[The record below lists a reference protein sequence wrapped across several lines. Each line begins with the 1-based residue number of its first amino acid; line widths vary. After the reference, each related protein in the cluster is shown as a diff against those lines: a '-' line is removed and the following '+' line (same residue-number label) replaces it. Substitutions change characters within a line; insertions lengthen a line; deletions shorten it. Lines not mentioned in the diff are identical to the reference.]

1 MNIVTGVNA
10 GGTSLQGYLEN
21 VSFWEL
27 LEIFGQPEGPSG
39 DGKTRVNWSI
49 KFEQK
54 IDQLDLEGVVTNT
67 ATIYDWKTD
76 EPINEV
82 RKWNV
87 GGNDVTDFD
96 VLNNYVREQ
105 LKEIRQP
112 VYPGSDCQV

>member
-1 MNIVTGVNA
+1 MKVITGVNA

-27 LEIFGQPEGPSG
+27 IDIFGEPEGPSG

-49 KFEQK
+49 KFEQ
-54 IDQLDLEGVVTNT
+54 DDSPAQT

-76 EPINEV
+76 EPLSEV

-96 VLNNYVREQ
+96 VLNSFVQQKLSE
-105 LKEIRQP
+105 LKKIE
-112 VYPGSDCQV
+112 YCTPGSDCQV

>member
-1 MNIVTGVNA
+1 MKVITGVNA

-27 LEIFGQPEGPSG
+27 IDIFGEPEGPSG

-49 KFEQK
+49 KFEQ
-54 IDQLDLEGVVTNT
+54 DDSTMQT

-76 EPINEV
+76 EPLSEV

-96 VLNNYVREQ
+96 VLNSFVQQKLSEFKKIEYCT
-105 LKEIRQP
+105 
-112 VYPGSDCQV
+112 PGSDCQV